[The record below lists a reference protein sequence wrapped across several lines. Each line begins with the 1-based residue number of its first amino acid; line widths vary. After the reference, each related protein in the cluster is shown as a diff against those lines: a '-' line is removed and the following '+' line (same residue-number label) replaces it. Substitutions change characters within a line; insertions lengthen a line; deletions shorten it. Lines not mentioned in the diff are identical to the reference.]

1 MSVANRNEA
10 GLSLAYHPPAEAAAP
25 DPSWAG
31 MYRAGGISAILY
43 ILIGLV
49 LPALMIAVWGYDFD
63 MHGGEFLA
71 FIAANKLWFT
81 VFQTMVLG
89 ASVLA
94 PVVFAALFLALKHVD
109 KGLAAL
115 GAIVASTMQI
125 LFAAYYPVLLGL
137 VYLGDQYVAAPSSGQ
152 AVFVTAA
159 EALIAQNGAFNPLY
173 ESVFAVSILIV
184 SLVMLKGVF
193 PKWLGY
199 LGIVTCAAAFVG
211 LALWPVVGVA
221 YFWWWLPFSVWFIA
235 IGVRLI
241 RLGGAG
247 AE

>member
-1 MSVANRNEA
+1 MSVAYRNEA
-10 GLSLAYHPPAEAAAP
+10 GLSAVYHPSTEATVP

-31 MYRAGGISAILY
+31 MYRAGGVSAILY
-43 ILIGLV
+43 ILIGIV
-49 LPALMIAVWGYDFD
+49 LPALMIAVWGYDFELQ
-63 MHGGEFLA
+63 GGAFLA

-94 PVVFAALFLALKHVD
+94 PVVFAAMFLALKGVD

-115 GAIVASTMQI
+115 GAILASTMQI

-137 VYLGDQYVAAPSSGQ
+137 VYLGDRYAAAPASER
-152 AVFVTAA
+152 AVFATAA
-159 EALIAQNGAFNPLY
+159 EALVAQNGAFNPLY
-173 ESVFAVSILIV
+173 EGVFAVSILIL
-184 SLVMLKGVF
+184 SLAMLKGVF

-211 LALWPVVGVA
+211 LALWPVVGIA
-221 YFWWWLPFSVWFIA
+221 YFWWWLPFSVWFVA
-235 IGVRLI
+235 IGVKLI
-241 RLGGAG
+241 RLGGA
-247 AE
+247 E

>member
-1 MSVANRNEA
+1 MSVAHRNEA
-10 GLSLAYHPPAEAAAP
+10 GLSAVYHPPAEAAIP

-43 ILIGLV
+43 ILIGIV
-49 LPALMIAVWGYDFD
+49 LPAAMIAVWGYDFD
-63 MHGGEFLA
+63 MHGGDFLA
-71 FIAANKLWFT
+71 FIAAHKLWFT

-94 PVVFAALFLALKHVD
+94 PVVFAALFLALKGVD

-137 VYLGDQYVAAPSSGQ
+137 VYLGDQYAAAPASGR

-173 ESVFAVSILIV
+173 ESVFAVGVLIV

-199 LGIVTCAAAFVG
+199 LGIATCAACFVG

-235 IGVRLI
+235 IGVKLI
-241 RLGGAG
+241 RLGGA
-247 AE
+247 E